1 MKKVLV
7 LYSEIAG
14 YFVACVRRYLE
25 LHGGEVHV
33 VRWPVHPTAPFK
45 FATVPGLH
53 YHDREGKTV
62 ADMIAL
68 GASIQPDIIYVTGW
82 IDKAYL
88 KVAQHFRRKGVP
100 VIAAFDTQWR
110 GDWRQRLAVAISPF
124 YFRRIFTHAWVP
136 GMFQY
141 EYARRLGFPR
151 EKILTGMYAADT
163 AIFEAVYPA
172 AMAKKAEAY
181 PRVLLYVGRYEDF
194 KGVSDLYTAFR
205 NLSDREDHGWQ
216 LLLVGSGSL
225 APELIPT
232 ANIRLQD
239 FLQPEE
245 LPALAMETGAFILPS
260 RRDAWGVVI
269 HEFAAAGMPIL
280 STDAAGAITSLVKR
294 GYNGDLHLRGDIASI
309 EAMLRRFMALGPAA
323 WIAMGHR
330 SHALSKQISPDTWAA
345 TLHTLLTDD

>member
-14 YFVACVRRYLE
+14 YFVACIRRYVE

-33 VRWPVHPTAPFK
+33 VRWPVDPSAPFR
-45 FATVPGLH
+45 FSDTPGLH
-53 YHDREGKTV
+53 YYDRQGKSV
-62 ADMIAL
+62 ADLIAL
-68 GASIQPDIIYVTGW
+68 GESIQPDLVYVTGW
-82 IDKAYL
+82 IDKPYL
-88 KVAQHFRRKGVP
+88 KVARHFRNKGLPIV
-100 VIAAFDTQWR
+100 AAFDTQWR
-110 GDWRQRLAVAISPF
+110 GDWRQKLAVAMSPF

-151 EKILTGMYAADT
+151 ERILTGMYAADT
-163 AIFEAVYPA
+163 RIFEAVFEEG
-172 AMAKKAEAY
+172 MARKAQAY
-181 PRVLLYVGRYEDF
+181 PRTLLYVGRYEDF
-194 KGVSDLYTAFR
+194 KGVSDLYNAFI
-205 NLSDREDHGWQ
+205 NLSARENHGWR
-216 LLLVGSGSL
+216 LLLVGAGSL
-225 APELIPT
+225 APDLIPT
-232 ANIRLQD
+232 DNISLRP

-245 LPALAMETGAFILPS
+245 LPALALEAGAFILPS

-269 HEFAAAGMPIL
+269 HEFAAAGLPIL
-280 STDAAGAITSLVKR
+280 STDAAGAITALVKR

-309 EAMLRRFMALGPAA
+309 EAMLHRFMALSPAE
-323 WIAMGHR
+323 WLEMGRR